1 MDGFGC
7 VILAAGKGTRFFSDT
22 PKVLHDLHGK
32 PVLQH
37 VLDTAKSAGFV
48 RPVVVIGHRS
58 GEVERFLE
66 GQAAVPVVQRMQLGT
81 GDAVKAAKRQLS
93 KYRDIAVLYGDVPL
107 VKKETL
113 RSLVSSHKASG
124 ASCTVLTVDMED
136 PSGYGRIV
144 RGRFGGNVE
153 AIVEEKEA
161 AAEEKKIR
169 EINVGLYCFDRGDL
183 FSAIKKIRRS
193 KIKKEYYLTDA
204 VAILISEGKRVRAFK
219 TGDPDESI
227 GMNSRS
233 DLANAY
239 SIISRRKSA
248 ELNKGS
254 VTVLDPSTTFIS
266 QDAKIGRDTVIYP
279 FTVIEK
285 GVTVGKRCSIGP
297 FCRLRPGTV
306 IGDGAEVGNFVEIV
320 RTKVG
325 EGAKAKHLT
334 YLGDAVV
341 GRGANIGCGTIT
353 ANYDGRKKSRT
364 VIGDKA
370 FIGSGTV
377 LVAPVKV
384 GGGAITGAGSVVL
397 KNKNVPAHKVAV
409 GVPARILSK
418 SKNKKGKR

>member
-1 MDGFGC
+1 LSGFGC
-7 VILAAGKGTRFFSDT
+7 IILAAGKGTRFFSDT

-37 VLDTAKSAGFV
+37 VLDTAKSAGFG
-48 RPVVVIGHRS
+48 RPIVVVGRGS
-58 GEVERFLE
+58 AALERFLKGRAE
-66 GQAAVPVVQRMQLGT
+66 PVVQKRQLGT
-81 GDAVKAAKRQLS
+81 ADAVKSAERQLS
-93 KYRDIAVLYGDVPL
+93 KYDDIAVLYGDVPL
-107 VKKETL
+107 VRQQTL
-113 RSLVSSHKASG
+113 KSLVASHKASG
-124 ASCTVLTVDMED
+124 VSCTVLTVDMAD

-144 RGRFGGNVE
+144 RGPFGGDIE

-161 AAEEKKIR
+161 SAEERKIR
-169 EINVGLYCFDRGDL
+169 EINVGLYCFDRRDL
-183 FSAIKKIRRS
+183 FGAIRKIRRS
-193 KIKKEYYLTDA
+193 KVKKEYYLTDA
-204 VAILISEGKRVRAFK
+204 VAILISGGKRVRAFK

-254 VTVLDPSTTFIS
+254 VTVLDPSSTFIAP
-266 QDAKIGRDTVIYP
+266 DARIGRDTVIYP

-285 GVTVGKRCSIGP
+285 DVVIGRRCSIGP

-306 IGDGAEVGNFVEIV
+306 IEDGAEVGNFVEIV
-320 RTKVG
+320 RSTLG
-325 EGAKAKHLT
+325 SRSKAKHLT
-334 YLGDAVV
+334 YLGDSVI
-341 GRGANIGCGTIT
+341 GKGANIGCGTIT

-364 VIGDKA
+364 SVGDKA

-377 LVAPVKV
+377 LVAPVKI
-384 GGGAITGAGSVVL
+384 GAGAITGAGSVVL
-397 KNKNVPAHKVAV
+397 KNKNVPARSVAV
-409 GVPARILSK
+409 GVPARILDR

>member
-1 MDGFGC
+1 LDGFGC

-48 RPVVVIGHRS
+48 RPVVVIGHKP
-58 GEVERFLE
+58 GEVERYLE

-81 GDAVKAAKRQLS
+81 GDAVKAAEKQLS

-113 RSLVSSHKASG
+113 RSLVGFHKASG

-144 RGRFGGNVE
+144 RGPFGGDVE

-161 AAEEKKIR
+161 AAEE
-169 EINVGLYCFDRGDL
+169 
-183 FSAIKKIRRS
+183 KKIRRS

-239 SIISRRKSA
+239 SIISSRKCA

-266 QDAKIGRDTVIYP
+266 PDAKIGRDTIIYP

-297 FCRLRPGTV
+297 FCRLRPGAV

-325 EGAKAKHLT
+325 KGAKAKHLT

-341 GRGANIGCGTIT
+341 GKGANIGCGTIT
-353 ANYDGRKKSRT
+353 ANYDGKKKSRT

-384 GGGAITGAGSVVL
+384 GAGAVTGAGSVVL

-409 GVPARILSK
+409 GVPARILGK
-418 SKNKKGKR
+418 YKNKKGKR